1 MYNKHHP
8 ALVFSCNAIGAL
20 PFDTIALGNNPTD
33 SNDSLLN
40 KKIFNENNISFLI
53 FSLSSQVF
61 QGSEELVLSINP
73 PSSQIPWDFEVD
85 ETQGKNLSF
94 LLIYSM
100 KSFGFCCF
108 MMFMV
113 NAWWVWWIIEDLRI
127 MRIRVTRVLPI
138 FRNSNSFRGFWFD
151 RIIWLFNFLMVI
163 WGLVS

>member
-8 ALVFSCNAIGAL
+8 ALFFSCNAVIAL

-33 SNDSLLN
+33 SNDSLL
-40 KKIFNENNISFLI
+40 KMKIFNENNVSFLI
-53 FSLSSQVF
+53 FPLSSQVL

-85 ETQGKNLSF
+85 ETQGKNFSF

-100 KSFGFCCF
+100 KSFGFCGF
-108 MMFMV
+108 MMFVV

-127 MRIRVTRVLPI
+127 MRIW
-138 FRNSNSFRGFWFD
+138 GFAKSPKFQF
-151 RIIWLFNFLMVI
+151 I
-163 WGLVS
+163 